1 MLGAVATTRKSPPA
15 RQVRRA
21 ASAPPIEEFIVE
33 PAAPTSGGLVG
44 LLRSPLEAAIH
55 LSGLDAVAHAMDRL
69 AKSADRA
76 AEIMDRIDA
85 DRLDR
90 LAASAERASEILD
103 RIDAER
109 LDHLAASAERA
120 AELLEQVQ
128 SEIGI
133 EGARRTLASL
143 DRLAV
148 VIEEMNGS
156 LHSIEDLANELRAL
170 GAMAQRLPGIPR
182 LRRGRGA
189 ITEPAG
195 AAKAEP

>member
-1 MLGAVATTRKSPPA
+1 M
-15 RQVRRA
+15 
-21 ASAPPIEEFIVE
+21 VE
-33 PAAPTSGGLVG
+33 PLAPAPGGLSG
-44 LLRSPLEAAIH
+44 LLRTPLEAAIH
-55 LSGLDAVAHAMDRL
+55 FSGLDAVAYAMDRL

-103 RIDAER
+103 RIDADR

-189 ITEPAG
+189 VT
-195 AAKAEP
+195 AAEVTPKPQRPRPG